1 MIGIDLTEY
10 EELEIGVEG
19 IYPQKRD
26 LKEELIPQFEI
37 IRLAGIS
44 GMTSNSELDAYSY
57 LKLDKTLNAIKKIET
72 IVLKHTGINIKHYAA
87 DSIAYACLPFGME
100 ANSAVASSL
109 TQKYNLLANYKPQVM
124 DCDTRQ
130 GDIECVSSFISKRFV
145 KDTEALSDILNTSG
159 IVINRKK
166 GRIEGLP
173 DDHTLTLFVNFKTLN
188 RLNLTASEMA
198 SVMHE
203 VGHMFTV
210 LEYTGRVTTEITSIA
225 DKIKSTNDS
234 VEEKLTIIAGGD
246 PKRDGVGIVD
256 TTKVLQRT
264 LDRQSTYIDDLGYG
278 NKPKADGE
286 HQADSFAVMYGFGEE
301 LSSAL
306 DKLTGQNE
314 NPLLREYGKFMM
326 GQFTDYLVST
336 IFSIIIMPGIWVV
349 IMLISLAIITI
360 SYGIDYIFSSVTGEY
375 DNYHDRTLRIK
386 QEMVEGLRRSGH
398 IPKEDREATIKVIK
412 SLDSK
417 ISNAGDV
424 SLVQKFGNWLV
435 TSKQER
441 VEDDITNKLENLLN
455 NELHI
460 TQIKGKL

>member
-10 EELEIGVEG
+10 YELTIGVEG
-19 IYPQKRD
+19 IYPQKHD
-26 LKEELIPQFEI
+26 LKEELITQFEI
-37 IRLAGIS
+37 IRLA

-57 LKLDKTLNAIKKIET
+57 LRLNKTLNAVKEIEN
-72 IVLKHTGINIKHYAA
+72 IVLKYTNINVKHYAA
-87 DSIAYACLPFGME
+87 TSITYASLPFGMG
-100 ANSAVASSL
+100 ANSAVANSL
-109 TQKYNLLANYKPQVM
+109 THKYNLLANYKPQVM

-130 GDIECVSSFISKRFV
+130 GDAECVSSFISKMFV
-145 KDTEALSDILNTSG
+145 KDSDALSDILNTSG
-159 IVINRKK
+159 IVVNRKK
-166 GRIEGLP
+166 GRIDGLP
-173 DDHTLTLFVNFKTLN
+173 DGHTLSIFVNFKTLN
-188 RLNLTASEMA
+188 KNNLTAAEMA
-198 SVMHE
+198 AMLMHD

-210 LEYTGRVTTEITSIA
+210 LEYTGRVTTEITSVA

-246 PKRDGVGIVD
+246 PERDGIGIVN

-278 NKPKADGE
+278 NKAKADGE

-301 LSSAL
+301 LSSSL

-336 IFSIIIMPGIWVV
+336 IFSIILVPGLWVL

-360 SYGIDYIFSSVTGEY
+360 SYGIDYIFSSVTGKY

-386 QEMVEGLRRSGH
+386 QEMIEGLRRSGH
-398 IPKEDREATIKVIK
+398 MPEEDKEATIKVIK
-412 SLDSK
+412 SLDNK
-417 ISNAGDV
+417 ITNAGDI

-460 TQIKGKL
+460 TRIKGK

>member
-57 LKLDKTLNAIKKIET
+57 LKLDKTLNAVKRIEI

-109 TQKYNLLANYKPQVM
+109 THKYNLLANYKPQVM

-130 GDIECVSSFISKRFV
+130 GDIECVSSFISKRFI
-145 KDTEALSDILNTSG
+145 KDTEALSDVLNTSG

-198 SVMHE
+198 SVLMHE

-225 DKIKSTNDS
+225 DKIKSNNDS
-234 VEEKLTIIAGGD
+234 AEEKLTIIAGGD

-301 LSSAL
+301 LSSSL

-360 SYGIDYIFSSVTGEY
+360 SYGIDYIFSSVTGKY

-386 QEMVEGLRRSGH
+386 QEMIEGLRRSGH
-398 IPKEDREATIKVIK
+398 MPEEDKEATIKVIK
-412 SLDSK
+412 SLDNK
-417 ISNAGDV
+417 ITNAGDI

-460 TQIKGKL
+460 TRIKGK